1 MSCQIKTN
9 VDRLGGTNMR
19 LYLSKIRMEK
29 GYSQRR
35 VAREAG
41 ISFQH
46 YSKIENGD
54 RGSKVSFLIIG
65 RIAKALDISL
75 EKFLDMETAYQN
87 SLDLAKEK
95 DNYDD

>member
-1 MSCQIKTN
+1 
-9 VDRLGGTNMR
+9 MR

-75 EKFLDMETAYQN
+75 EKFLDMEIAYQN

>member
-1 MSCQIKTN
+1 
-9 VDRLGGTNMR
+9 MR
-19 LYLSKIRMEK
+19 LYLSKLRLEK

-46 YSKIENGD
+46 YSKIENGE

-65 RIAKALDISL
+65 RIAAVLGIPLDKFYEMESEYQESINL
-75 EKFLDMETAYQN
+75 EK
-87 SLDLAKEK
+87 EK
-95 DNYDD
+95 YE

>member
-1 MSCQIKTN
+1 
-9 VDRLGGTNMR
+9 MR

-65 RIAKALDISL
+65 RIAKALDIPL